1 MKNWLTYITL
11 LMAGTL
17 VLLTTSCSQEDDDIV
32 KAMNGDGKLMVE
44 FSIALGNTGVSSRTT
59 WGNEYH
65 PDSIGNGFDN
75 TIKLD
80 SFYVKFIHGNDTLD
94 VERSYFSKSEPDKY
108 KFVGKVY
115 VEDDEDRNLT
125 GGKVIVYANVNEAD
139 TAFNANLTNIPGK
152 GVNYIPMWGVHTIE
166 SNESFL
172 PPSDTLHLQKP
183 ILLLRAMA
191 KIELTLTDDMV
202 NEGYSLKGV
211 TINKYN
217 SKGNLVPTGDYKY
230 TNNYI
235 REDCINVSS
244 DNNIESCV
252 GGFPFTEISENR
264 YWIYVPEFL
273 IDTVDDLQTNDNIQ
287 ITVDLYKGTQKF
299 PVERSTFSM
308 FETSLVRNHWYIYTI
323 KSANMEEDVY
333 FGLNYKVI
341 NWHDIDNGT
350 LNFGDD
356 KGEVN

>member
-1 MKNWLTYITL
+1 MKNWLTYIIL

-17 VLLTTSCSQEDDDIV
+17 VLLTTSCSQDDDDIV

-59 WGNEYH
+59 WGKEYL
-65 PDSIGNGFDN
+65 DSIGNGFDN
-75 TIKLD
+75 SIKLD
-80 SFYVKFIHGNDTLD
+80 SFYVKFILPGNDTLD

-108 KFVGKVY
+108 KFVGKVF
-115 VEDDEDRNLT
+115 VEDDEDRDLT
-125 GGKVIVYANVNEAD
+125 GGKVIVYANVNEDD
-139 TAFNANLTNIPGK
+139 TDFNANLTNIPGK

-166 SNESFL
+166 SSESFL

-202 NEGYSLKGV
+202 NEGYSIEGV

-217 SKGNLVPTGDYKY
+217 STGNLVPTGEHDYTIDY
-230 TNNYI
+230 Y
-235 REDCINVSS
+235 RESCINVSTA
-244 DNNIESCV
+244 NNIESRV

-273 IDTVDDLQTNDNIQ
+273 IDMTDSFETNNDIQ

-299 PVERSTFSM
+299 PEERSTFSM
-308 FETSLVRNHWYIYTI
+308 IETSLVRNHWYIYTI
-323 KSANMEEDVY
+323 TSANMEEDV
-333 FGLNYKVI
+333 FFNLKYKVI
-341 NWHDIDNGT
+341 DWQDIDNGT
-350 LNFGDD
+350 LNFGDHN
-356 KGEVN
+356 GNVN